1 MTTVAISHLTIQTP
15 DWGALKL
22 LPDRACA
29 DAITEILKGLD
40 RAERTVYAVRGEVLR
55 LFDERELYRQFI
67 DPATKRPCTCT
78 YRWLQIYMPD
88 SHRYLEEALKNRQ
101 RLAEAIPLEQA
112 AKIPRANL
120 RLLEQA
126 SESVQR
132 NPEVHSAAET
142 MPEKQFAQKLSV
154 EYHQHLEAKVTL
166 KFKYDSGDADAV
178 MQALAIV
185 GEKIGIESKE
195 GQLLALAIDYIAE
208 NVEVTS

>member
-1 MTTVAISHLTIQTP
+1 MTTALSHLTIQTP
-15 DWGALKL
+15 DWFALKL

-29 DAITEILKGLD
+29 EAITEILKGLD
-40 RAERTVYAVRGEVLR
+40 RAERTVYAIRGEVLR
-55 LFDERELYRQFI
+55 LFDERELYREFT
-67 DPATKRPCTCT
+67 DPATRQPCTCT

-132 NPEVHSAAET
+132 NPEVHTAAET

-154 EYHQHLEAKVTL
+154 EYHQHLEATVTL
-166 KFKYDSGDADAV
+166 KFKYDAQDAAQVRRYLDWIIGKAELEPGDY
-178 MQALAIV
+178 QAALLYLAIH
-185 GEKIGIESKE
+185 ELQEIE
-195 GQLLALAIDYIAE
+195 A
-208 NVEVTS
+208 

>member
-1 MTTVAISHLTIQTP
+1 MTTAISHLTIQTP
-15 DWGALKL
+15 DWFALKL

-29 DAITEILKGLD
+29 EAITEILKGLD
-40 RAERTVYAVRGEVLR
+40 RAERTVYAIRGEVLR
-55 LFDERELYRQFI
+55 LFDERELYREFT
-67 DPATKRPCTCT
+67 DPATRQPCTCT

-132 NPEVHSAAET
+132 NPEVHTAAET

-154 EYHQHLEAKVTL
+154 EYHQHLEATVTL
-166 KFKYDSGDADAV
+166 KFKYDAQDAAQVRRYLDWIIGKAELEPGDY
-178 MQALAIV
+178 QAALLYLAIH
-185 GEKIGIESKE
+185 ELQEIE
-195 GQLLALAIDYIAE
+195 A
-208 NVEVTS
+208 

>member
-40 RAERTVYAVRGEVLR
+40 RAERTVYAIRGEVLR
-55 LFDERELYRQFI
+55 LFDERELYREFT

-132 NPEVHSAAET
+132 NPEVHTAAET

-154 EYHQHLEAKVTL
+154 EYHQHLESKVTL
-166 KFKYDSGDADAV
+166 KFKYEAEDAAQVRRYLDWVIGKAELEPGDY
-178 MQALAIV
+178 QAALLYLAIH
-185 GEKIGIESKE
+185 ELQEIE
-195 GQLLALAIDYIAE
+195 A
-208 NVEVTS
+208 

>member
-40 RAERTVYAVRGEVLR
+40 RAERTVYAIRGEVLR
-55 LFDERELYRQFI
+55 LFDERELYREFT

-132 NPEVHSAAET
+132 NPEVHAAAET

-154 EYHQHLEAKVTL
+154 EYHQHLEATVTL
-166 KFKYDSGDADAV
+166 KFKYEAEDAAQVRRYLDWVIGKAELEPGDY
-178 MQALAIV
+178 QAALLYLAIH
-185 GEKIGIESKE
+185 ELQEIE
-195 GQLLALAIDYIAE
+195 A
-208 NVEVTS
+208 

>member
-132 NPEVHSAAET
+132 NPEVHAAAET

-154 EYHQHLEAKVTL
+154 EYHQHLEATVTL
-166 KFKYDSGDADAV
+166 KFKYEAEDAAQVRRYLDWVIGKAELEPGDY
-178 MQALAIV
+178 QAALLYLAIH
-185 GEKIGIESKE
+185 ELQEIE
-195 GQLLALAIDYIAE
+195 A
-208 NVEVTS
+208 

>member
-1 MTTVAISHLTIQTP
+1 MTTAISHLTIQTP
-15 DWGALKL
+15 DWFALRL

-40 RAERTVYAVRGEVLR
+40 RAERTVYAIRGEVLR
-55 LFDERELYRQFI
+55 LFDERELYREFT
-67 DPATKRPCTCT
+67 DPATKQSCTCT

-132 NPEVHSAAET
+132 NPEVHTAAET

-166 KFKYDSGDADAV
+166 KFKYEPEDAAQVRRYLDWIIGKAELEPGDYQGALLY
-178 MQALAIV
+178 LAIH
-185 GEKIGIESKE
+185 ELQEMT
-195 GQLLALAIDYIAE
+195 A
-208 NVEVTS
+208 